1 MPRRATPDLPPE
13 RKQALRAELRI
24 FAALERRAELD
35 KLVHASRSYDAG
47 LSLEEIAEELEVS
60 KNTAH
65 RWKDEGERERERRKR
80 GGDPISN

>member
-13 RKQALRAELRI
+13 RKQALRAELRM

-35 KLVHASRSYDAG
+35 KLVHVARSYEAG
-47 LSLEEIAEELEVS
+47 MSLEEIAADLEVS

-65 RWKDEGERERERRKR
+65 RWKDEGERERERRR
-80 GGDPISN
+80 RGDPVSP